1 MRQINFGLIFGFG
14 LAMVFFTL
22 ENTTATTVRFLPGL
36 DYTLPLAALL
46 LVSAGVGAIAAWF
59 FAAWSGMLN
68 TVESVSRDEE
78 AQAQQVR
85 IQELETDLNRYRST
99 VETQLGLLPSAKAT
113 SADEQAADM
122 EHLDVSAS

>member
-85 IQELETDLNRYRST
+85 IQELETDLIRYRST

-113 SADEQAADM
+113 SADDQAAEV

>member
-1 MRQINFGLIFGFG
+1 MRQINFSLIFGFG

-22 ENTTATTVRFLPGL
+22 ENTAATTVHLLPGL
-36 DYTLPLAALL
+36 QYTLPLAALL
-46 LVSAGVGAIAAWF
+46 LVAAGIGAISAWF

-68 TVESVSRDEE
+68 TVEAVGREE
-78 AQAQQVR
+78 EVHAQQVR

-99 VETQLGLLPSAKAT
+99 VETQLGLLPSAKASSDT
-113 SADEQAADM
+113 TAEV

>member
-113 SADEQAADM
+113 SADDQASDV